1 MKWEWSKQCPCRT
14 RTWLCVTHFKTAL
27 PTVSRVPETPKPF
40 TKDELITHPIR
51 VIQIFA
57 MYREKQ
63 IRMENQEHSCH
74 SKIVERCEIKTKKMP
89 FLTVLPGR
97 GNQKRKKYKAPF
109 HFSSHKAPTPITS
122 HNKICQTLLC
132 IHPNL
137 FWLLLQCET
146 PYTTLKEAVKF

>member
-1 MKWEWSKQCPCRT
+1 MSMQDSHLAVCYPLQNCTANCFKSPWNPQALYQGW
-14 RTWLCVTHFKTAL
+14 THHSSHKSHTNICYVQRKTDTYGKSGAFL
-27 PTVSRVPETPKPF
+27 PLKKLLKGVKLR
-40 TKDELITHPIR
+40 
-51 VIQIFA
+51 Q
-57 MYREKQ
+57 
-63 IRMENQEHSCH
+63 
-74 SKIVERCEIKTKKMP
+74 KMP